1 MLHLNSQTP
10 VGRPCVFPM
19 FDYDD
24 LEVAEDVQQVSLSAP
39 AQESLRSLVGDMVSR
54 VDSIKARVDAKEQDR
69 PHARRRQATDAVS
82 HASLSFA
89 EFLGKPEPLLID
101 GDGPRGL
108 RVARSRTDCG
118 EAIQMVDCDEYL
130 VVVTGEFRLEKAGEH
145 ITIRE
150 GQGIFLEAGERVT
163 WAWDSV
169 VQFITILLPERHQRR
184 AVSDAGVQT
193 EVPKSPSGVLKP
205 LKPPVGKF
213 GDIGQAGYIRTPPHS
228 GSGESADT
236 ADNKEASE
244 STPCSETDVH
254 SHGGRRVTSAT
265 SSPPPESAGM
275 CELTRGAS
283 LSTFE
288 QLADNAEKLWLRQ
301 EMEEREIERPA
312 RYGARHLNTPVVIV
326 SSELNPW
333 SKTGGLAMVVGSYAY
348 EFAVRGHRTMAISPR
363 YGDYQNCQRVGATKI
378 WLAGQEHE
386 VQFYHQR
393 QDFGNGRGCDYI
405 FVDHDCFHRPQGLYG
420 DPSSGEYSDNCFR
433 FSLLCIAAA
442 EAPLVLN
449 LGGSVYGEEV
459 CFIANDWQ
467 TGMLPVYLNYKYKR
481 NRTYHKARCMMVL
494 HNMGYQ
500 GKYRMSS
507 FPVDRFFGLPYEA
520 VQDLQGEDLNF
531 GQDCVNLL
539 GAGVRRADRVL
550 TVSPNYAF
558 EIQTPEGGHGL
569 HTDLREKASKGRVMG
584 ILNGISD
591 EWNPSTDPHI
601 VMRYE
606 RDNFEEGKRCCKA
619 ELQRQ
624 LGLTED
630 PKLCLIGFCGRL
642 CYQKGIHLILE
653 CLPWLMRNEGN
664 GVNGFVQ
671 VAMMGKGELKYE
683 RELRK
688 AEEQYPGRVCAFVG
702 FDPIIEHRM
711 MAGCDILL
719 MPSQYEPCGLPQM
732 YAQQYATLPVVHE
745 TGGLKDSVRGL
756 WNDQERH
763 VATGFLFGGF
773 DTNRLK
779 ERLYQAMDT
788 FRHKKALWGQMQMNA
803 IKCNYYWPQ
812 AIDEYEKNID
822 QVMEDEP
829 YQR

>member
-1 MLHLNSQTP
+1 MADFSVN
-10 VGRPCVFPM
+10 
-19 FDYDD
+19 
-24 LEVAEDVQQVSLSAP
+24 SLS
-39 AQESLRSLVGDMVSR
+39 Q
-54 VDSIKARVDAKEQDR
+54 
-69 PHARRRQATDAVS
+69 
-82 HASLSFA
+82 
-89 EFLGKPEPLLID
+89 
-101 GDGPRGL
+101 
-108 RVARSRTDCG
+108 
-118 EAIQMVDCDEYL
+118 
-130 VVVTGEFRLEKAGEH
+130 
-145 ITIRE
+145 
-150 GQGIFLEAGERVT
+150 
-163 WAWDSV
+163 DSV

-254 SHGGRRVTSAT
+254 SHGGRRVASAT

-301 EMEEREIERPA
+301 EME
-312 RYGARHLNTPVVIV
+312 ARHLNTPVVIV

-363 YGDYQNCQRVGATKI
+363 YGDYQNCQRVGATKETGTKKPKKTMEI
-378 WLAGQEHE
+378 RIRTLAM
-386 VQFYHQR
+386 
-393 QDFGNGRGCDYI
+393 D
-405 FVDHDCFHRPQGLYG
+405 VDAITSSWTMIVPRAKSRVLLMRSFHRPQGLYG
-420 DPSSGEYSDNCFR
+420 DPSSGEYSDRGLVGSDNCFR

-558 EIQTPEGGHGL
+558 EIQTPEELAPYSAVNMVRWKLYLCGQMLPFTLLVATATRLPSEWIQCQIHGKHGHNVTKCTRPIPAREQTPQLGPFTGVAKTVNDVVATSGPLWPYLVLFIQVIDHELEELPKGSKRWIMGIFVIVTLLRMLCFYLMRPYHLYISDHIVLVTSMLAQLQISQTIGTGPGCSYWLSWAIIVPCLFEAFITAWFYHTKQASWTGLLVGGHGL

-719 MPSQYEPCGLPQM
+719 MPSQCSM
-732 YAQQYATLPVVHE
+732 
-745 TGGLKDSVRGL
+745 
-756 WNDQERH
+756 
-763 VATGFLFGGF
+763 
-773 DTNRLK
+773 
-779 ERLYQAMDT
+779 
-788 FRHKKALWGQMQMNA
+788 
-803 IKCNYYWPQ
+803 IC
-812 AIDEYEKNID
+812 
-822 QVMEDEP
+822 
-829 YQR
+829 

>member
-1 MLHLNSQTP
+1 
-10 VGRPCVFPM
+10 M

-24 LEVAEDVQQVSLSAP
+24 LEVAEDVKQVSLSAP
-39 AQESLRSLVGDMVSR
+39 AQESLRSLVADMSSR
-54 VDSIKARVDAKEQDR
+54 VDNIKARVDAKEQDR

-82 HASLSFA
+82 CASLSFA
-89 EFLGKPEPLLID
+89 EFLGKAEPS
-101 GDGPRGL
+101 GGGSRGL

-130 VVVTGEFRLEKAGEH
+130 VVVTGEFRLEKGKEH
-145 ITIRE
+145 ITVGE
-150 GQGIFLEAGERVT
+150 GEGIFLEAGEQVT
-163 WAWDSV
+163 WSWDSV
-169 VQFITILLPERHQRR
+169 VQFITILLPERHQRHT
-184 AVSDAGVQT
+184 VSESGVQT
-193 EVPKSPSGVLKP
+193 DPPPEKNAEWAPKAPRSVMRPPS
-205 LKPPVGKF
+205 GKF
-213 GDIGQAGYIRTPPHS
+213 GYAITEAAEAGYMKSSQPGSR
-228 GSGESADT
+228 SGESADT
-236 ADNKEASE
+236 TDNKEASE
-244 STPCSETDVH
+244 STPCSETDAQ
-254 SHGGRRVTSAT
+254 SGHGGHGRVTSAT
-265 SSPPPESAGM
+265 SSPPPEPAGI
-275 CELTRGAS
+275 CDLTRGAS
-283 LSTFE
+283 LSAFE
-288 QLADNAEKLWLRQ
+288 QLADNAEKLRLRQ
-301 EMEEREIERPA
+301 EMEERENEHPA

-333 SKTGGLAMVVGSYAY
+333 SKTGGLAMVAGSYAY

-363 YGDYQNCQRVGATKI
+363 YGDYKNCERVGSTKV

-386 VQFYHQR
+386 VQYYHQR

-405 FVDHDCFHRPQGLYG
+405 FVDHSCFHRPQGLYG
-420 DPSSGEYSDNCFR
+420 DHGGEYPDNCFR
-433 FSLLCIAAA
+433 FSLLCIAAT

-449 LGGSVYGEEV
+449 LGGSIFGQEV

-467 TGMLPVYLNYKYKR
+467 TGMLPVYLYYKYKR
-481 NRTYHKARCMMVL
+481 NQTYQKARCMMVL

-500 GKYRMSS
+500 GKYRMSQ
-507 FPVDRFFGLPYEA
+507 FPLDRFFGLPSEA
-520 VQDLQGEDLNF
+520 THDLQGEDLNF
-531 GQDCVNLL
+531 GQDCINLL
-539 GAGVRRADRVL
+539 GAGVRLADRVL

-569 HTDLREKASKGRVMG
+569 HTDLREKASKRRVMG

-601 VMRYE
+601 SMRFGKE
-606 RDNFEEGKRCCKA
+606 NFEEGKRCCKA

-624 LGLTED
+624 LGLLED

-671 VAMMGKGELKYE
+671 VAMMGKGDLKYE

-688 AEEQYPGRVCAFVG
+688 AEETYPGRVCAFVG

-711 MAGCDILL
+711 MAGCDVLL

-756 WNDQERH
+756 WSEQEKQH
-763 VATGFLFGGF
+763 ATGFLFGGF

-779 ERLYQAMDT
+779 QRLYEALDT
-788 FRHKKALWGQMQMNA
+788 YRHKKALWRTMQMNA
-803 IKCNYYWPQ
+803 IQCNYYWPQ

-829 YQR
+829 CQR